1 MHEQW
6 EGRLTGATNRGI
18 VDVRAWHDGS
28 VGSNAEGDARES
40 GGAGEDITA
49 LRAAVFRAG
58 YFGIVCGD
66 CSRREVE
73 ESSSC
78 ISDGVDRC

>member
-6 EGRLTGATNRGI
+6 EGILTGATDRGI
-18 VDVRAWHDGS
+18 VDVSAWHDGF
-28 VGSNAEGDARES
+28 VGSNAEGDARKS

-78 ISDGVDRC
+78 ISDGVDR